1 MEKLENDFSYYVVPR
16 GGLYSRAVQDYQLV
30 LSRRD
35 SREAEQASYRFIK
48 YGAILLNNCLRLV
61 GDALNLLRTKPEQDE
76 RVGELNSV
84 GKRLRAI
91 IADFRMGDI
100 RGY

>member
-1 MEKLENDFSYYVVPR
+1 M

-35 SREAEQASYRFIK
+35 TREAEQASYRFIK

-61 GDALNLLRTKPEQDE
+61 GDALNLLRTKPEQGE
-76 RVGELNSV
+76 RVGELKTV
-84 GKRLRAI
+84 GKRLRGI
-91 IADFRMGDI
+91 ISDFRLGDI